1 MSYLF
6 LKYLHLLSLVILVG
20 TGLGSAWYKWMGDR
34 SDDLAGIARINT
46 LVVQAD
52 WIFTTPAIIL
62 QPLTGLGMMHV
73 LGLPLGSSWITASLF
88 LYGLAA
94 ACWLPVVWL
103 QIRMRDLS
111 RAALAANQP
120 LPERYQ
126 YYARYW
132 FWLGVPAF
140 LCMVAIILLMVFKPA
155 GGLA

>member
-1 MSYLF
+1 
-6 LKYLHLLSLVILVG
+6 
-20 TGLGSAWYKWMGDR
+20 MGDR

-46 LVVQAD
+46 LVVRAD

-88 LYGLAA
+88 LYSLAA

-111 RAALAANQP
+111 RTALATNQP

-126 YYARYW
+126 DYARYW

-140 LCMVAIILLMVFKPA
+140 LCMAAIILLMVFKPA